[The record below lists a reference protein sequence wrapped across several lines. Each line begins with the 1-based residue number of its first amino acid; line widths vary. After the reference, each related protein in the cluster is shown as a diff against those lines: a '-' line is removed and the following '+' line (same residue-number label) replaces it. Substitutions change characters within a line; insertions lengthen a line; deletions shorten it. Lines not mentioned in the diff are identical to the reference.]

1 MTWQEQ
7 YMKQLYQTLSPF
19 LTVPNL
25 PYNCTKHDLTRLR
38 SRAKACD
45 DIADAL
51 RRTSARVKTL
61 INSSASPIFR
71 LPNEILS
78 EIMLWACDI
87 PELTHF
93 RPLKYQRFGR
103 HLSPVVLGQ
112 VCHQWRK
119 VSQADSRLWTFLWVD
134 LTFETCEKDVR
145 RVEHWFRMAKEL
157 PLVVN
162 ITHSDDTRLV
172 DEVDCEKLLPD
183 WQPCRQVLRTLFSH
197 SDRIG
202 SLFFGILDGG
212 WGDLLRTPMNF
223 AKLRHLSINGDLD
236 PVFASTE
243 VLMFSNAPRLE
254 SVDLWAVDPT
264 SLQLP
269 WDGISNLRICWTK
282 LDDLVNILRRCPS
295 LGSLRI
301 RNVESSADDEEDSTM
316 ATQYDQITLPKLHTL
331 DVTEDSTNEGVFSLF
346 QTLYCPSLTNTKY
359 NTFGSRTH
367 SSSILPWLI
376 PFLKRSDKLSSLDAS
391 GILFQRDD
399 LKNLLCSVP
408 TLHHLVLN
416 VSKSWESMPDSTA
429 THLVQLFHRTHD
441 GGRRYDVLPKLRHL
455 ELEVDLKLSFDALFA
470 ALETRCP
477 DPFSCYYYYDED
489 TSSADNGCG
498 LESVRVNIHAPAGH
512 VAPAE
517 WKLWLDSL
525 CQRGLPVRLNVPFA
539 KTSIPFALAVTP
551 ASRLHMFSSADV
563 I

>member
-7 YMKQLYQTLSPF
+7 YMKQLFQTLSPF

-38 SRAKACD
+38 SRAKASD

-51 RRTSARVKTL
+51 RRTSARIKTL
-61 INSSASPIFR
+61 INTGASPIFR

-103 HLSPVVLGQ
+103 HLSPLVLGQ

-162 ITHSDDTRLV
+162 ITHNDDTRLV

-183 WQPCRQVLRTLFSH
+183 WQPCRQVLRALFSH

-236 PVFASTE
+236 PVFTSNE

-254 SVDLWAVDPT
+254 SVDLWAVDPA
-264 SLQLP
+264 SLHLP
-269 WDGISNLRICWTK
+269 WDRISNLRICWTK
-282 LDDLVNILRRCPS
+282 LDDLVNILRRCPN
-295 LGSLRI
+295 LGCLQI
-301 RNVESSADDEEDSTM
+301 RNVESSTDDEEDNTM
-316 ATQYDQITLPKLHTL
+316 FTQQDQVTLPNLHTL
-331 DVTEDSTNEGVFSLF
+331 DVTEDSTNEGILSLF
-346 QTLYCPSLTNTKY
+346 QTLHCPSVVNLKY
-359 NTFGSRTH
+359 NTFGPRTY
-367 SSSILPWLI
+367 STSILPWLI

-391 GILFQRDD
+391 GILFHRDD
-399 LKNLLCSVP
+399 LKCLLCSVP
-408 TLHHLVLN
+408 TLHHLVLD
-416 VSKSWESMPDSTA
+416 VSKAWETVPDSTA
-429 THLVQLFHRTHD
+429 THLVQLFHRAN
-441 GGRRYDVLPKLRHL
+441 DVLPKLRHL
-455 ELEVDLKLSFDALFA
+455 ELEADLKLSFDVLFA
-470 ALETRCP
+470 VLETRCP
-477 DPFSCYYYYDED
+477 DPFSYCYND
-489 TSSADNGCG
+489 TSSADGGCW
-498 LESVRVNIHAPAGH
+498 LESVGVNIHAPAGH

-517 WKLWLDSL
+517 WKPWLDSL

-539 KTSIPFALAVTP
+539 KTSIPFALATTP
-551 ASRLHMFSSADV
+551 ASRMHMFSFADV